1 MDINDTN
8 HEHSESNPSIQD
20 LAGMMNLDLD
30 ANDPVSAIHDST
42 ESSEIDVNY
51 FDDMADEEGEIIDVE
66 ATSDEDDD
74 FFNQEFNPEK
84 NRTRVG
90 LQNSGFA
97 KAAVVIGG
105 SLAVIGGGAL
115 FFQGQIPKEKV
126 AQVEQQKDPNDDKV
140 ASAQSAATKAQQSE
154 SETKAQ
160 LALSKQKDS
169 LAQASEADKNNPGQ
183 TTANSDPTTANKTP
197 NNNNKPTV
205 ATAPPVIT
213 VPRGA
218 NTRPPAVPTSPVSP
232 VQPIS
237 IARNN
242 NPNKPAGRLQ
252 PIAAQPNGGS
262 APVNNKPAVNKP
274 SSTTPVGRI
283 ASSAGNGAQQAP
295 ALTQVDQAPNGQPRK
310 GANNSSSSG
319 KKKAG
324 DSIQTQPPVAMR
336 PVATPGV
343 ERTPVDNVASN
354 SNSGSK
360 SSRRSN
366 SDTSNSQ
373 PANKQPDPRNNSE
386 VAVAPT
392 TPVKPIDPNA
402 PKPLSERFKP
412 TQQDAPPP
420 APPTPTEVA
429 ATAGTGKRLEG
440 VITIPGLREAA
451 NRNEA
456 TAGNYGNQAP
466 VQITATNIAS
476 GSTNIPGLPGI
487 GNPPA
492 PNVPTIN
499 LLPSG
504 TPSLGQ
510 GIRLAQ
516 SLPQSSVSNANSV
529 VPGSA
534 TSMSGARPAFA
545 NSQQIAFAPTSEKEA
560 TKAKEAP
567 KAPSQSQG
575 GGILDRNPSYDP
587 RNNPAPAPA
596 PSNQPAAGGAV
607 SIMTGTSAK
616 ASTITPILWNGGA
629 NSDAKFIIRL
639 DEGLKDT
646 NGRDA
651 LPIGTQL
658 VVVARSSGNGVAL
671 ANIEVLSVI
680 INGVEYAPPAGALV
694 VRDERNGLLVGE
706 DYFRREEQIANRDW
720 MTVLTG
726 AAGGVGQALIQ
737 PITSSSFSS
746 GVGSTTT
753 TTSRDPNILGA
764 ILDGG
769 FKTLPATW
777 SQRNQQAIAEITSKP
792 QVYQIPQGRSVR
804 VFVNQTMNF

>member
-30 ANDPVSAIHDST
+30 ANDPVSAIHGSE

-51 FDDMADEEGEIIDVE
+51 FDDIADEEGEIIDVE

-126 AQVEQQKDPNDDKV
+126 AQVEQQRDPNDDKV

-197 NNNNKPTV
+197 NNSKPIV
-205 ATAPPVIT
+205 AAAPPVVT

-218 NTRPPAVPTSPVSP
+218 NTRPPAVPVSP

-237 IARNN
+237 IARS
-242 NPNKPAGRLQ
+242 NPNNSAGR
-252 PIAAQPNGGS
+252 PQPNGG
-262 APVNNKPAVNKP
+262 ATPVNNKPVANRQP
-274 SSTTPVGRI
+274 TTTNAGRI
-283 ASSAGNGAQQAP
+283 ASSSGNGSQQAP
-295 ALTQVDQAPNGQPRK
+295 ASSQLDQVPNVQPRK
-310 GANNSSSSG
+310 TTSNSGNSG
-319 KKKAG
+319 RKKAG
-324 DSIQTQPPVAMR
+324 NPIATGSEVAMR
-336 PVATPGV
+336 PVAAPGV
-343 ERTPVDNVASN
+343 GKTPVNNGSDA
-354 SNSGSK
+354 NSGSK
-360 SSRRSN
+360 PSRRTN
-366 SDTSNSQ
+366 ADTNNSQ
-373 PANKQPDPRNNSE
+373 PSDRQPANNKPEPRNND

-392 TPVKPIDPNA
+392 PQVRTIDPNA
-402 PKPLSERFKP
+402 PKPLGQLFKP
-412 TQQDAPPP
+412 TQQVAPPP

-429 ATAGTGKRLEG
+429 ATAGTGRKLEG

-451 NRNEA
+451 SRNEA
-456 TAGNYGNQAP
+456 TASNYGNQAP
-466 VQITATNIAS
+466 EGVTTINIAS
-476 GSTNIPGLPGI
+476 SSGTNIPGLPGI
-487 GNPPA
+487 GNPPV

-499 LLPSG
+499 VLPSG
-504 TPSLGQ
+504 TPGLGQ
-510 GIRLAQ
+510 GIKLAQ
-516 SLPQSSVSNANSV
+516 SLPQSSISNSNSV

-534 TSMSGARPAFA
+534 TSMSGARPAF
-545 NSQQIAFAPTSEKEA
+545 NTQQIAFAQSTEKGA
-560 TKAKEAP
+560 MKAKEAP
-567 KAPSQSQG
+567 TTPNQSQG

-587 RNNPAPAPA
+587 RNNPAPAAPA
-596 PSNQPAAGGAV
+596 PSNQPASGAV

-706 DYFRREEQIANRDW
+706 DYFKREEQIANRDW

-737 PITSSSFSS
+737 PITSVSSTS
-746 GVGSTTT
+746 GVGTTVS

-777 SQRNQQAIAEITSKP
+777 SQRNQQAIAEIASKP